1 MLSRHSLAWIL
12 SLGLSAGSPEKDFWK
27 GMVLQYLGF
36 LVLGATAPARAV
48 AHNSYLRLSE
58 YSNAVL

>member
-12 SLGLSAGSPEKDFWK
+12 SLGLSASSPKQAAWK
-27 GMVLQYLGF
+27 GMVLPHSGF
-36 LVLGATAPARAV
+36 LVLGAAAPARAV

-58 YSNAVL
+58 YGNAVL